1 MLFRSGTEDSQGEVG
16 VYRCRE
22 VKSGG
27 TDLFT
32 LESLLPGTGYDV
44 HISRVKL
51 RGQALNVPQVRPV
64 Y

>member
-1 MLFRSGTEDSQGEVG
+1 
-16 VYRCRE
+16 VYRCKE

>member
-1 MLFRSGTEDSQGEVG
+1 
-16 VYRCRE
+16 

-32 LESLLPGTGYDV
+32 LEALLPGTGYDV

-51 RGQALNVPQVRPV
+51 RGVEEGSRPPVV

>member
-1 MLFRSGTEDSQGEVG
+1 

-22 VKSGG
+22 VKAGG

-32 LESLLPGTGYDV
+32 LEALLPGTGYDV

-51 RGQALNVPQVRPV
+51 RGAAGFGGAPRPV
-64 Y
+64 D

>member
-1 MLFRSGTEDSQGEVG
+1 M
-16 VYRCRE
+16 E

-32 LESLLPGTGYDV
+32 LEALLPGTGYDV

-51 RGQALNVPQVRPV
+51 RGQSPSAPQMRPV
-64 Y
+64 F